1 MKVITLL
8 CCLSLPLM
16 SVPAFGGD
24 AEAGGRLAQL
34 RCSPCHIV
42 APNQRQEIADA
53 PPFEV
58 IGRKFG
64 FDSDMLV
71 FNLMGPHAK
80 MNFSLRRTDAEDIAA
95 YIGTLAR

>member
-8 CCLSLPLM
+8 CFLSLSLM

-64 FDSDMLV
+64 FDSDVLV

>member
-1 MKVITLL
+1 M
-8 CCLSLPLM
+8 
-16 SVPAFGGD
+16 
-24 AEAGGRLAQL
+24 LAM
-34 RCSPCHIV
+34 HIV
-42 APNQRQEIADA
+42 APHQRQEIADA

-80 MNFSLRRTDAEDIAA
+80 MNFSLRRSDAQDIAA
-95 YIGTLAR
+95 YISTLAR

>member
-24 AEAGGRLAQL
+24 AEAVGRLAQL
-34 RCSPCHIV
+34 RCSPRPIV
-42 APNQRQEIADA
+42 APNQRQEIAGA